1 MHGTSCIFLP
11 YTVWSCMPFFII
23 LLIPISVWQICR
35 PKRMSQSWFR
45 DIRDIWIFSTV
56 MYCVWFRICLL
67 NSTIECM
74 WLSWWWT
81 WSAGGGQQTCSWAT
95 CSWTSR
101 STDHYG
107 NRRSDNAWA
116 GGHFL
121 SPAALVALC
130 MKMGFVWDHWSF
142 ELQPC
147 CYTAFLTSSCHIWSC
162 MPFLIILFIP
172 ISVWQICRA
181 KRMSQSSFRDIR
193 DIWIFSTVMYCV
205 WFRICLLNST
215 IECMWLSW
223 WWTWSA
229 GGGQQT
235 CSWATCSWTSRSTD
249 HYGNRRSDNAWAGGH
264 FLSPVALVALCMK
277 MGFVWDHWSFELQ
290 PCWCTAL
297 LASSCHIWSC
307 MPFFIILLIPIS
319 VWQICR
325 PKRMSQSWFRDIR
338 DIWIF
343 STVMYCVWF
352 RICLLNSTIECMW
365 LSWWWTW
372 SAGGGQQTCSWTSR
386 STDHYGNRRS
396 DNAWA
401 GGHFLSHVTL
411 VTLCMK
417 MGFVWDHWSFEL
429 QPCWCTALLAS
440 SCHIWSCMPFFFIL
454 LIPVSVWQICRPK
467 RLSQSSFRDITK
479 GSVSF
484 PSSLGF
490 SHFPFGGRTVS
501 LEHFGGWTV
510 PRKWPGGGGTRPEID
525 VGSSPGCTCKWKHGK
540 KKSRCMKTGGIRRR
554 RRRRRRRRWKR
565 QDESELHKNAEGGLT
580 LVHY

>member
-1 MHGTSCIFLP
+1 
-11 YTVWSCMPFFII
+11 
-23 LLIPISVWQICR
+23 
-35 PKRMSQSWFR
+35 
-45 DIRDIWIFSTV
+45 
-56 MYCVWFRICLL
+56 
-67 NSTIECM
+67 M

-107 NRRSDNAWA
+107 NCRNDNAWA
-116 GGHFL
+116 GGHFP
-121 SPAALVALC
+121 SPVTLVTLC

-147 CYTAFLTSSCHIWSC
+147 WYTALLASSCHIWSY
-162 MPFLIILFIP
+162 MPFFIIRLIP
-172 ISVWQICRA
+172 ISVWQICRP
-181 KRMSQSSFRDIR
+181 KRMSQSLFRDV
-193 DIWIFSTVMYCV
+193 WIDSTVMYCV
-205 WFRICLLNST
+205 WFWICLLNST

-235 CSWATCSWTSRSTD
+235 CSWTTCSWTSRSTD

-264 FLSPVALVALCMK
+264 FPSPVTLVTLCMK

-290 PCWCTAL
+290 PCWYTAL

-307 MPFFIILLIPIS
+307 MPFFIILFIPIS

-325 PKRMSQSWFRDIR
+325 PKRMSQSSFRDICI
-338 DIWIF
+338 D

-372 SAGGGQQTCSWTSR
+372 SAGGGQQTCSWTTCSWTSR
-386 STDHYGNRRS
+386 STDHYGNRRN

-401 GGHFLSHVTL
+401 GGHFLSPVAL

-417 MGFVWDHWSFEL
+417 SGFVWDHWSFEL
-429 QPCWCTALLAS
+429 KPCWDTALLAFFAFVI
-440 SCHIWSCMPFFFIL
+440 CHMPYMIL
-454 LIPVSVWQICRPK
+454 YAVLYH
-467 RLSQSSFRDITK
+467 SFNSDFH
-479 GSVSF
+479 VANL
-484 PSSLGF
+484 P
-490 SHFPFGGRTVS
+490 P
-501 LEHFGGWTV
+501 
-510 PRKWPGGGGTRPEID
+510 
-525 VGSSPGCTCKWKHGK
+525 
-540 KKSRCMKTGGIRRR
+540 
-554 RRRRRRRRWKR
+554 
-565 QDESELHKNAEGGLT
+565 
-580 LVHY
+580 